1 MFVKNRFK
9 SLIERNRWFKSVPN
23 ALTLCNS
30 ICGFGAILYT
40 LQAYSSPRGVTDVF
54 AISAW
59 IILFAMVFDAL
70 DGFAARIFNAAS
82 MKGIQMDSLADMVT
96 FGVAPAVLVAVM
108 AHHMRVM
115 SNTSYLI
122 ICGLSAVYL
131 GGAALRLATY
141 NVHAMLEKKSSDKF
155 AGLPS
160 PGGAAAICSIVIFCD
175 ADVNC
180 VHYLSM
186 ILPTYAAIL
195 GLLMVS
201 SIPYIHVG
209 KWLFSIKRNKRRLI
223 LFMIIFLLVFVFR
236 LAALVTLINIYVL
249 SGPAIAL
256 WEKLKSIGGNSNIE
270 EEQEEQSCK
279 QQTT

>member
-1 MFVKNRFK
+1 MFVKGRFK
-9 SLIERNRWFKSVPN
+9 TLIERNRWFKSVPN

-30 ICGFGAILYT
+30 VCGFGAILYT
-40 LQAYSSPRGVTDVF
+40 LQAYSSPKGVTDVF

-96 FGVAPAVLVAVM
+96 FGVAPATLVAIM
-108 AHHMRVM
+108 AHHLKPM
-115 SNTSYLI
+115 SDTQYLLV
-122 ICGLSAVYL
+122 CGLAAVYL

-155 AGLPS
+155 TGLPT
-160 PGGAAAICSIVIFCD
+160 PGAASAICSIVIFCNTD
-175 ADVNC
+175 LCPIPINS
-180 VHYLSM
+180 LSLL
-186 ILPTYAAIL
+186 LPIYAAVL

-201 SIPYIHVG
+201 SFPYIHVG
-209 KWLFSIKRNKRRLI
+209 KWLFSIKRNKRRLL
-223 LFMIIFLLVFVFR
+223 LFLIFFLAVFIFKT
-236 LAALVTLINIYVL
+236 AAVVALINLYIL

-256 WEKLKSIGGNSNIE
+256 WNKFKISPENANDLKS
-270 EEQEEQSCK
+270 
-279 QQTT
+279 QTA

>member
-1 MFVKNRFK
+1 
-9 SLIERNRWFKSVPN
+9 
-23 ALTLCNS
+23 
-30 ICGFGAILYT
+30 
-40 LQAYSSPRGVTDVF
+40 
-54 AISAW
+54 
-59 IILFAMVFDAL
+59 MVFDAL

-108 AHHMRVM
+108 AHHMQVM
-115 SNTSYLI
+115 SNTNYLI
-122 ICGLSAVYL
+122 VCGLAAVYL

-175 ADVNC
+175 ADVHSIN
-180 VHYLSM
+180 YLSM
-186 ILPTYAAIL
+186 ILPVYAAVL

-201 SIPYIHVG
+201 SIPYTHVG

-223 LFMIIFLLVFVFR
+223 LFLIIFLLVFVFR
-236 LAALVTLINIYVL
+236 LAAVVTLINIYVL
-249 SGPAIAL
+249 SGPVIAL
-256 WEKLKSIGGNSNIE
+256 WEKIKKLGSSVDMEEGRE
-270 EEQEEQSCK
+270 EEHCK
-279 QQTT
+279 NQTI

>member
-1 MFVKNRFK
+1 VSGINMFVKGKFK
-9 SLIERNRWFKSVPN
+9 TLIERNRWFKSVPN

-30 ICGFGAILYT
+30 VCGFGAILYT
-40 LQAYSSPRGVTDVF
+40 LRVYSIPREATEVF

-96 FGVAPAVLVAVM
+96 FGVAPATLVAIM
-108 AHHMRVM
+108 AHHLKSNM
-115 SNTSYLI
+115 SNTQYLL
-122 ICGLSAVYL
+122 ICGLAAVYL

-155 AGLPS
+155 TGLPT
-160 PGGAAAICSIVIFCD
+160 PGAAAAICSIVIFS
-175 ADVNC
+175 ADLDSIS
-180 VHYLSM
+180 YLALA
-186 ILPTYAAIL
+186 LPIYAAVL

-201 SIPYIHVG
+201 SFPYIHVA
-209 KWLFSIKRNKRRLI
+209 KWLLSMRRNKRRLLFFLI
-223 LFMIIFLLVFVFR
+223 LFLTVFLFKS
-236 LAALVTLINIYVL
+236 AAVVALINIYIL

-256 WEKLKSIGGNSNIE
+256 WNKLKPVSKIE
-270 EEQEEQSCK
+270 DQIA
-279 QQTT
+279 

>member
-1 MFVKNRFK
+1 
-9 SLIERNRWFKSVPN
+9 
-23 ALTLCNS
+23 
-30 ICGFGAILYT
+30 
-40 LQAYSSPRGVTDVF
+40 
-54 AISAW
+54 
-59 IILFAMVFDAL
+59 
-70 DGFAARIFNAAS
+70 
-82 MKGIQMDSLADMVT
+82 MVT

-115 SNTSYLI
+115 SNTNYLI
-122 ICGLSAVYL
+122 VCGLAAVYL

-175 ADVNC
+175 ADVDA

-186 ILPTYAAIL
+186 ILPTYAAVL

-223 LFMIIFLLVFVFR
+223 IFLIVFLLVFIFR

-256 WEKLKSIGGNSNIE
+256 WDRINKFGGSDVKE
-270 EEQEEQSCK
+270 GREEQSCK
-279 QQTT
+279 NQTI

>member
-1 MFVKNRFK
+1 MFTKEKFK
-9 SLIERNRWFKSVPN
+9 ALVERNHWFKSVPN

-40 LQAYSSPRGVTDVF
+40 LGVYSSPRGVTDVF

-96 FGVAPAVLVAVM
+96 FGVAPAIIVAIM
-108 AHHMRVM
+108 AHHLKLMP
-115 SNTSYLI
+115 NWQYLL
-122 ICGLSAVYL
+122 ICALTAVYL

-155 AGLPS
+155 AGLPT
-160 PGGAAAICSIVIFCD
+160 PGAAAAICSIIIFCN
-175 ADVNC
+175 AHLQTVN
-180 VHYLSM
+180 YLAFA
-186 ILPTYAAIL
+186 LPIYAAIL

-201 SIPYIHVG
+201 SMPYAHIG
-209 KWLFSIKRNKRRLI
+209 KWLFSIKRNKKRLIIFLI
-223 LFMIIFLLVFVFR
+223 LFLVVCMFKIT
-236 LAALVTLINIYVL
+236 ALVALINIYVL
-249 SGPAIAL
+249 SGPIMAL
-256 WEKLKSIGGNSNIE
+256 WNRFIKNNDTNQIA
-270 EEQEEQSCK
+270 
-279 QQTT
+279 

>member
-1 MFVKNRFK
+1 
-9 SLIERNRWFKSVPN
+9 
-23 ALTLCNS
+23 
-30 ICGFGAILYT
+30 
-40 LQAYSSPRGVTDVF
+40 
-54 AISAW
+54 
-59 IILFAMVFDAL
+59 MVFDAL

-108 AHHMRVM
+108 AHFM
-115 SNTSYLI
+115 SSTNYLI
-122 ICGLSAVYL
+122 VCALAAVYL

-175 ADVNC
+175 VDVHSIN
-180 VHYLSM
+180 YLSM
-186 ILPTYAAIL
+186 ILPVYAAIL

-201 SIPYIHVG
+201 SIPYTHVG

-223 LFMIIFLLVFVFR
+223 LFLIIFLLVFLFD
-236 LAALVTLINIYVL
+236 LAALVTLINVYVL
-249 SGPAIAL
+249 SGPVIAL
-256 WEKLKSIGGNSNIE
+256 WEKIKKLGKNVDME
-270 EEQEEQSCK
+270 ESQEEQSCK
-279 QQTT
+279 NQTT

>member
-1 MFVKNRFK
+1 MFVKGKFK
-9 SLIERNRWFKSVPN
+9 TLIERNRWFKSVPN

-30 ICGFGAILYT
+30 VCGFGAILYT
-40 LQAYSSPRGVTDVF
+40 LRVYSIPREATEVF

-96 FGVAPAVLVAVM
+96 FGVAPATLVAIM
-108 AHHMRVM
+108 AHHLKSNM
-115 SNTSYLI
+115 SNTQYLL
-122 ICGLSAVYL
+122 ICGLAAVYL

-155 AGLPS
+155 TGLPT
-160 PGGAAAICSIVIFCD
+160 PGAAAAICSIVIFS
-175 ADVNC
+175 ADLDSIS
-180 VHYLSM
+180 YLALA
-186 ILPTYAAIL
+186 LPIYAAVL

-201 SIPYIHVG
+201 SFPYIHVA
-209 KWLFSIKRNKRRLI
+209 KWLLSMRRNKRRLLFFLI
-223 LFMIIFLLVFVFR
+223 LFLTVFLFKS
-236 LAALVTLINIYVL
+236 AAVVALINIYIL

-256 WEKLKSIGGNSNIE
+256 WNKLKPVSKIE
-270 EEQEEQSCK
+270 DQIA
-279 QQTT
+279 

>member
-1 MFVKNRFK
+1 MFVKEKFK
-9 SLIERNRWFKSVPN
+9 ALIERNRWFKSVPN

-40 LQAYSSPRGVTDVF
+40 LRVYSSPLEATEVF

-59 IILFAMVFDAL
+59 IIIFAMVFDAL

-96 FGVAPAVLVAVM
+96 FGVAPATIVAIM
-108 AHHMRVM
+108 AHHLKPM
-115 SNTSYLI
+115 SNPQYLL
-122 ICGLSAVYL
+122 ICGLAAVYL

-155 AGLPS
+155 TGLPT
-160 PGGAAAICSIVIFCD
+160 PGAASAICSIVIFS
-175 ADVNC
+175 ADLDSIN
-180 VHYLSM
+180 YLALAM
-186 ILPTYAAIL
+186 PIYTAVL

-201 SIPYIHVG
+201 SFPYTHVA
-209 KWLFSIKRNKRRLI
+209 KWLISMRRNKKRLI
-223 LFMIIFLLVFVFR
+223 FFLILILIVVVFKSAGIV
-236 LAALVTLINIYVL
+236 ALINIYVL

-256 WEKLKSIGGNSNIE
+256 WNKLKSISKNKSQIA
-270 EEQEEQSCK
+270 
-279 QQTT
+279 